1 MAKIAIDMQ
10 GKDNASRAFQSA
22 SARLAELRRE
32 IDQIKSKN
40 IDVTVGD
47 TRNLS
52 RLTAEANR
60 LDRALAGISTTGAQS
75 AASLQ
80 GSLGGLKS
88 VLGGLGLNLPTL
100 GAAGLVAAG
109 VGAARAALGLGNLG
123 AQSLTTAKSFDSVL
137 ASVGRGPEV
146 LTALQKAAS
155 GTVSELRL
163 MQLTN
168 TALAGASAELG
179 GAFADAA
186 PKLLMAAR
194 AANQLNP
201 SLGDTEFLFQSLVTG
216 IKRGSPMLID
226 NTGIT
231 LKLGEANEAYAAKL
245 GKSADALT
253 EEEKKVA
260 LLNATM
266 AGADRLIQQAGG
278 NLDGLTT
285 SAQQATTAW
294 ANLKAAVGE
303 KLAPN
308 VSALESDLANFLNT
322 LTNIVSGKQP
332 EIELRYRVTTDLEDA
347 NAQLRTAE
355 AGLAKAAQQGTY
367 LAGTTADWQAEVDK
381 AKIAVVQADLAM
393 QRLNGTLG
401 QTGFDGWSDAGVQ
414 AALRVRDAALEASA
428 ATAATEAARAASGIA
443 DVTAA
448 IENLRG
454 KESATQAQAVAM
466 AVLAG
471 KISLAR
477 VEALGLAGAYAL
489 IQERST
495 GLAGALANLSA
506 QQSADKINTVAQGIF
521 SGNIE
526 QSFVD
531 RVGIDVAYAIL
542 LDRQR
547 KAAAA
552 AAAEMNR
559 ANTGIAN
566 DYRSKMSSA
575 IDRASSYMQSEFSAA
590 QQASISL
597 SDQRPGGAGGVNAP
611 GQNGAFEDIFRL
623 QAWLND
629 GSWQETAD
637 KYAIASREQAQS
649 IVANFQA
656 GNITPDVAKLI
667 DTDALAAQARLKTAA
682 EANYAAFAQA
692 IAAKAGTDK
701 TTAQTVL
708 DNAFGVG
715 TAKTGDQ
722 TAAQKTGTSAAQ
734 ALASAFQVEI
744 KGKDFAGQMIGYG
757 ETVWGYAEKG
767 IIDKAKTSKAFGAAI
782 KLMVENVLASELE
795 N

>member
-428 ATAATEAARAASGIA
+428 AMMGPFRPEPVAAAAPAKAPSPYAFTGP
-443 DVTAA
+443 DPKLV
-448 IENLRG
+448 
-454 KESATQAQAVAM
+454 AQ
-466 AVLAG
+466 
-471 KISLAR
+471 KIWND
-477 VEALGLAGAYAL
+477 
-489 IQERST
+489 
-495 GLAGALANLSA
+495 ALAKA
-506 QQSADKINTVAQGIF
+506 AAAKA
-521 SGNIE
+521 
-526 QSFVD
+526 
-531 RVGIDVAYAIL
+531 
-542 LDRQR
+542 
-547 KAAAA
+547 AAAA

-590 QQASISL
+590 QQASIGL
-597 SDQRPGGAGGVNAP
+597 ADQRPGGAGGVNAP

-637 KYAIASREQAQS
+637 KYAIASREQAQA
-649 IVANFQA
+649 IVANFQS

-667 DTDALAAQARLKTAA
+667 DTEALAAQARLKTAA

-715 TAKTGDQ
+715 TAKAGDQ
-722 TAAQKTGTSAAQ
+722 TAAQKTGASAAR

-744 KGKDFAGQMIGYG
+744 SGKDFAGQMIGYG